1 MSEKRIKLIQNSLQ
15 SLEPIKINIE
25 DEGHLHVGHAGAKS
39 GGHFKLYIV
48 SDSFKG
54 FESATIPP
62 PEFRMVQRH
71 KLIYQTLGQLMET
84 EIHALSIKALSND
97 EC

>member
-15 SLEPIKINIE
+15 SLKPIKINIE

-48 SDSFKG
+48 SNSFKG
-54 FESATIPP
+54 KN
-62 PEFRMVQRH
+62 MVQRH

-84 EIHALSIKALSND
+84 EIHALSIKALSDD